1 MSDGISDAWRMNERI
16 KKIEKLDELLYENDP
31 AYKKLTDELA
41 ELNNTVNF
49 LNDKINTITLK
60 LSDIRK
66 SY

>member
-1 MSDGISDAWRMNERI
+1 MSDGIFDAWRMNERI

-31 AYKKLTDELA
+31 EYKKLTDELA

>member
-1 MSDGISDAWRMNERI
+1 MSDGIYDAWRMNERI

-31 AYKKLTDELA
+31 EYKKLTDELA

-49 LNDKINTITLK
+49 LNDKINTIRLK